1 MMHSE
6 SKGKVEQLLRK
17 GVAIPNPQSVLIGD
31 EVELDHIAGDRV
43 VIYPGCKIFGEKTL
57 IMPGAR
63 LGYEG
68 PVTVEDCQIGPNVEL
83 KGGFFRRSALLE
95 KANVGYGAQV
105 RDGCILE
112 EEANGAHTVGFKQTI
127 LFPFVT
133 VGSLINFCD
142 CLMAGGTSR
151 KNHSEVGSSYIHF
164 NYTPNQ
170 DKATPSLIGDVPRGV
185 MLNQPP
191 IFLGG
196 QGGLVG
202 PVRVEYGTVIAAG
215 VVYRKDALDGGKLIL
230 GQGPLVR
237 EGQDR
242 DFVTNFYS
250 GLYFHIKCQTL
261 NNINYIAN
269 LIALRQWYV
278 RVRSQFFGG
287 DPMGQM
293 FYEGVLDKLDMAI
306 NERIERFRAFVQK
319 MPESAEK
326 YRKIM
331 KEGGNERLLRQKE
344 ELFDR
349 WQDVEATLA
358 KSRDEAGDSSHSE
371 PFLERINDL
380 IKEKGCDYVAV
391 IQGLDKSWSA
401 NGTKWLQ
408 GIVDG
413 INQQVIEL
421 IPFFS
426 DNTDNI

>member
-6 SKGKVEQLLRK
+6 SKDKVARLLRK
-17 GVAIPNPQSVLIGD
+17 GVEIPNPQSVLIAD
-31 EVELDHIAGDRV
+31 EVILDRIAGDGV
-43 VIYPGCKIFGEKTL
+43 VIYPGCKIFGENTL

-63 LGYEG
+63 IGYEG

-83 KGGFFRRSALLE
+83 KGGFFRRSAFLE
-95 KANVGYGAQV
+95 KANVGYGAHV

-230 GQGPLVR
+230 DRSPLIW

-242 DFVTNFYS
+242 DLISNFYS

-269 LIALRQWYV
+269 LIALRQWYLG
-278 RVRSQFFGG
+278 VRSQFFGG

-293 FYEGVLDKLDMAI
+293 LYEGVLYKLDMAI
-306 NERIERFRAFVQK
+306 KERTERLGAFVQK

-331 KEGGNERLLRQKE
+331 KERGNERLLRQKK

-349 WQDVEATLA
+349 WQGVEATLA
-358 KSRDEAGDSSHSE
+358 RSRDEAGNSSHRE
-371 PFLERINDL
+371 PFLEQINKL
-380 IKEKGCDYVAV
+380 IKEKGCDYVTV
-391 IQGLDKSWSA
+391 IQGLDRSWSA

-413 INQQVIEL
+413 INQQVIKL
-421 IPFFS
+421 VPSFK
-426 DNTDNI
+426 DG

>member
-1 MMHSE
+1 MHSE
-6 SKGKVEQLLRK
+6 SKVKVERLLRK
-17 GVAIPNPQSVLIGD
+17 GVAIPNPQSVLIAD
-31 EVELDHIAGDRV
+31 EVELDRIAGDGV

-57 IMPGAR
+57 IMPGAK

-83 KGGFFRRSALLE
+83 KCGFFRRSVFLE

-112 EEANGAHTVGFKQTI
+112 EEANGGHTVGFKQTI

-202 PVRVEYGTVIAAG
+202 PVRIEYGTVIAAG

-230 GQGPLVR
+230 GHGSLVGKG
-237 EGQDR
+237 EDR
-242 DFVTNFYS
+242 DFVANFYF

-269 LIALRQWYV
+269 LMALRQWYIA
-278 RVRSQFFGG
+278 VRSQFFGG
-287 DPMGQM
+287 DPMGRIL
-293 FYEGVLDKLDMAI
+293 YEGVLDKLDMGI
-306 NERIERFRAFVQK
+306 KERIERFRAFVQK

-326 YRKIM
+326 FRKIT
-331 KEGGNERLLRQKE
+331 KEKDNEGLLRQKE

-349 WQDVEATLA
+349 WQNVEARLA
-358 KSRDEAGDSSHSE
+358 ESWDEAGDSSNRG
-371 PFLERINDL
+371 PFLEHINNL

-391 IQGLDKSWSA
+391 IQGLNRSWSA
-401 NGTKWLQ
+401 DGTKWLQ
-408 GIVDG
+408 GIVDR
-413 INQQVIEL
+413 INQQVLEL
-421 IPFFS
+421 LPCFK
-426 DNTDNI
+426 DG

>member
-1 MMHSE
+1 MNFE
-6 SKGKVEQLLRK
+6 SKDRVERLVRK
-17 GVAIPNPQSVLIGD
+17 GVTIPDPLNVLIAD
-31 EVELDHIAGDRV
+31 EVQLDRIAGDGV
-43 VIYPGCKIFGEKTL
+43 VIYPGCKIFGNKTL
-57 IMPGAR
+57 IMPGAI

-83 KGGFFRRSALLE
+83 KGGFFRRSAFLE
-95 KANVGYGAQV
+95 KASMGFGAQV

-185 MLNQPP
+185 MQNQLP

-215 VVYRKDALDGGKLIL
+215 LVYRKDVLEGGRLIL
-230 GQGPLVR
+230 SQGQLVR
-237 EGQDR
+237 EGLDH
-242 DFVTNFYS
+242 DFVMSFYS
-250 GLYFHIKCQTL
+250 GLYFQIKSQTL

-269 LIALRQWYV
+269 IIALRQWYQW
-278 RVRSQFFGG
+278 VRSQFFGG

-293 FYEGVLDKLDMAI
+293 FYEGVLDKLNMAI
-306 NERIERFRAFVQK
+306 KERIERLKAFVQK
-319 MPESAEK
+319 MPESSEL
-326 YRKIM
+326 YRKVM
-331 KEGGNERLLRQKE
+331 KKSVDDKLLRQKQ
-344 ELFDR
+344 ELYER
-349 WQDVEATLA
+349 WPDVEAALS
-358 KSRDEAGDSSHSE
+358 KSGERAGDSSSRE
-371 PFLERINDL
+371 PFLEQIDKL
-380 IKEKGCDYVAV
+380 IKENGRDYIAV
-391 IQGLDKSWSA
+391 IQGLEKSWSA
-401 NGTKWLQ
+401 KGTKWLQ
-408 GIVDG
+408 GILDEV
-413 INQQVIEL
+413 NQQVLEL
-421 IPFFS
+421 LPSFKEGR
-426 DNTDNI
+426 